1 MDASRPITYRCSQK
15 SSSGDTRGYIST
27 SAGSSIKTE
36 PMLRGFLAAILL
48 TFWPSQPGAAQLLTD
63 TLFTWQGY
71 GRAST
76 CRIRIYESAP
86 DQKRSRTIVVDEL
99 AENQGAS
106 TLDDVQH
113 LAELVGRTLAQ
124 DPEDAFWIFRWGAF
138 SYPGA
143 DKHSKEVYFRATFSR
158 SGRGALGT
166 PFWRL
171 VDRETV
177 VEYTDRAF
185 H

>member
-1 MDASRPITYRCSQK
+1 MVRR
-15 SSSGDTRGYIST
+15 
-27 SAGSSIKTE
+27 
-36 PMLRGFLAAILL
+36 FLVPLLL
-48 TFWPSQPGAAQLLTD
+48 TLLLRQPASGQLLTD

-71 GRAST
+71 GHAST

-86 DQKRSRTIVVDEL
+86 GEKRSRTIVVDEL
-99 AENQGAS
+99 AENRGAS
-106 TLDDVQH
+106 SLDDVQH
-113 LAELVGRTLAQ
+113 LAELVGRTLFQ

-177 VEYTDRAF
+177 VKYTDRAF